1 MKKITLVT
9 VLMLLISIF
18 SGCSKAPTS
27 GADGNSGSGKDK
39 KTVISFING
48 FTGADGPF
56 MTKIVDGFNK
66 SQDKYVIEQLQ
77 TADHYVKF
85 KSDDFDMLIIH
96 SDWISTYHADGFLK
110 EVSDIYEMAGL
121 SFENDFHQI
130 TQTYAKYD
138 DGVYAF
144 PLDLYAYTMYYNK
157 EFVSENEVPKTYEDL
172 VALSKKLDS
181 EKTGVYTL
189 GYPLTGDHQ
198 WAYMAYLTQM
208 GVDFVKDGYIKVD
221 TNEAAEAF
229 MKINQLIYKD
239 KISPANLGANDQFN
253 PFVKKSQGNANIQT
267 AISLTGPWNYTP
279 AKEVWGDKL
288 GIATIPVLGK
298 ELRVPAGGHNFAVS
312 AKVTDEEKLKG
323 IAEFMK
329 YAYNPEV
336 MINWADSG
344 QAPIHLK
351 TMETVK
357 KSPEKYPV
365 AAVNYGI
372 FDKAEI
378 LPAIYNVREQVKYIN
393 ETVWS
398 MVITTPD
405 LKKEAL
411 MEELKNATEIA
422 KELSQK

>member
-1 MKKITLVT
+1 MKKISLV
-9 VLMLLISIF
+9 VILMLCISIL
-18 SGCSKAPTS
+18 SGCAQASNKDSA
-27 GADGNSGSGKDK
+27 GAGEEG

-56 MTKIVDGFNK
+56 MTKIVDGFNN
-66 SQDKYVIEQLQ
+66 SQDKYVVEQLQ

-96 SDWISTYHADGFLK
+96 SDWISTYHQDGFLK
-110 EVSDIYEMAGL
+110 EVSDVYDMAGL
-121 SFENDFHQI
+121 SFEDDFHPK

-138 DGVYAF
+138 DGVFAF

-157 EFVSENEVPKTYEDL
+157 EYVSDDEVPTTYEDL

-181 EKTGVYTL
+181 ENSGVYTL
-189 GYPLTGDHQ
+189 GLPLTGDHQ
-198 WAYMAYLTQM
+198 WAYMTFLTQM
-208 GVDFVKDGYIKVD
+208 GVDFVKDGHIKLD
-221 TNEAAEAF
+221 TEEAADAF

-253 PFVKKSQGNANIQT
+253 PFVKKSEGNTNIQT

-279 AKEVWGDKL
+279 AKEVWGDNL
-288 GIATIPVLGK
+288 GIATIPVMGD

-312 AKVTDEEKLKG
+312 AKVEDEEKLKG

-344 QAPIHLK
+344 QAPIHLG
-351 TMETVK
+351 TMEEVK
-357 KSPEKYPV
+357 NNPEKYPV
-365 AAVNYGI
+365 AQVNYGI

-378 LPAIYNVREQVKYIN
+378 LPAIYNVREQVKYVN
-393 ETVWS
+393 ETVWA

-411 MEELKNATEIA
+411 MEELKTATEIA
-422 KELSQK
+422 KELSEQ